1 MKAVVSG
8 ASGLIGRALTASL
21 AAGGWDVVR
30 LVRREPAGPDEARWD
45 PAGSVADGALDGAD
59 AVIHLAGAG
68 IGDRLWTKARKKE
81 ILDSRVNGTQTLA
94 RAIAG
99 LDGTRPVFV
108 SGSAVGFYGDT
119 GASETSEDAPAGEGF
134 LADVVERWEAAT
146 APAADAGVRTV
157 LARTGIVLSAD
168 GGMLGRLR
176 PLFGLGLGARLGDG
190 RQWMSWITLDDEIRA
205 LRFLLDSDL
214 SGPVNLTAPNPVTN
228 AEFTRSLAAALH
240 RPAPFV
246 VPAPLMRLALRDF
259 AAEVPLVSQRAL
271 PTRLTAAGFTFTQP
285 TLGPA
290 LHAVLA

>member
-1 MKAVVSG
+1 MVSG